1 MYINVPERK
10 ISALPGPGQYKI
22 PSKFDKYEGLDI
34 IAKKMIKKLSR
45 QGQSQSHRP
54 NLKNTH
60 EDVIR

>member
-45 QGQSQSHRP
+45 QG
-54 NLKNTH
+54 
-60 EDVIR
+60 